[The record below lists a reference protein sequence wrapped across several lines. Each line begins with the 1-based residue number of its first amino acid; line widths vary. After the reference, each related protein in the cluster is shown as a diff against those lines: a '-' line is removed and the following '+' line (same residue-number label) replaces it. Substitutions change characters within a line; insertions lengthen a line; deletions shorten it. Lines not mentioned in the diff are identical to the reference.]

1 MKNLKI
7 NKESLKRILSTGM
20 VLVALSNLTGCKN
33 NNNDKND
40 SSNSMGLE
48 TIVSDNKMIS
58 VSDLRL
64 KDTQTN
70 TILEDVDA
78 ILVGNKLDR
87 EVELVEIIFNSS
99 VEAILINDEL
109 VPLNRFKLVNIKTNQ
124 EIDTI
129 EYALVGDELVPIKQF
144 INNNSSNTNINT
156 NTNTNNT
163 TDKNSNENSLVV
175 FGEQYEELTTEKFY
189 ELVNAKIA
197 ECKEKGIAFDEE
209 DIEKLVM
216 AVNIN
221 KLLVDNPELVYEIIG
236 GKDLTDAELTNIMA
250 DGEKVQDTFNDYNLD
265 LFRETKKTDGY
276 ILISDVVFDKAEK
289 EKAIYVEKKVNEIGS
304 YARTDVNKMNELIT
318 AFLTDLYECKEE
330 VYNMES
336 GTCYGLRYILRP
348 IRDLYGLNECEDKV
362 TLDKFN
368 AQYIKYFVS
377 YVGDENEYYK
387 NGWGTG
393 AYQNV
398 YGLLNN
404 NCKSLKLN

>member
-1 MKNLKI
+1 MKNLRI
-7 NKESLKRILSTGM
+7 NKENFKKVISAGMILVT
-20 VLVALSNLTGCKN
+20 LSIFSGCKSN
-33 NNNDKND
+33 NNNKDKNNT
-40 SSNSMGLE
+40 NSMGLE
-48 TIVSDNKMIS
+48 VIVSDNKMIS
-58 VSDLRL
+58 VNDLRL
-64 KDTQTN
+64 KDIKTG

-78 ILVGNKLDR
+78 ILVGNKLDKD
-87 EVELVEIIFNSS
+87 VELVEIVFNSS
-99 VEAILINDEL
+99 VEAIIIDDEL

-129 EYALVGDELVPIKQF
+129 DYALVGDELVPIKKYMDK
-144 INNNSSNTNINT
+144 NTTNTNINSNCVVDT
-156 NTNTNNT
+156 NTNK
-163 TDKNSNENSLVV
+163 DSLVV
-175 FGEQYEELTTEKFY
+175 FGEQYEELTTERFY
-189 ELVNAKIA
+189 ELVNAKIK
-197 ECKEKGIAFDEE
+197 ECNEKKIAFDEE

-265 LFRETKKTDGY
+265 LYRKTKRTDGY

-289 EKAIYVEKKVNEIGS
+289 EKAMYVENKVNEIGS
-304 YARTDVNKMNELIT
+304 YARTDVAKMNELIT
-318 AFLTDLYECKEE
+318 AFLPSFYECKEE

-348 IRDLYGLNECEDKV
+348 IRDLYGLNECEDRV

-368 AQYIKYFVS
+368 SQYIKYFVS
-377 YVGDENEYYK
+377 YVGDENEYYI

-404 NCKSLKLN
+404 NCKSLKLG